1 MEHLSNI
8 ISGFLEMFHVVYS
21 VMFEENTF
29 KIETVQ
35 DKTMVLEY
43 NCMLKV
49 LIKNENLWFSTKM
62 QFS

>member
-1 MEHLSNI
+1 ML
-8 ISGFLEMFHVVYS
+8 HVVYS
-21 VMFEENTF
+21 VMFEENIF

-62 QFS
+62 QFP